1 MKQHNGPLL
10 SIGMIVKNE
19 MDCLQR
25 CLESLTPLREAIPCE
40 VVIADTGS
48 TDGTRE
54 LAAQYADILF
64 DFTWSNDFSAA
75 RNAVMD
81 RCTDVYKRQVKNYT
95 NLLCSII

>member
-25 CLESLTPLREAIPCE
+25 CLESLTPSREAIPCE

-48 TDGTRE
+48 TDGT
-54 LAAQYADILF
+54 
-64 DFTWSNDFSAA
+64 
-75 RNAVMD
+75 
-81 RCTDVYKRQVKNYT
+81 
-95 NLLCSII
+95 